1 MSEQPTY
8 AKLKDLTEFTIQSY
22 EGYEW
27 FQWDPT
33 TSTPRKSNE
42 YFDGAQKKHNLLTDA
57 GLLSLS
63 EAQMGQ
69 VLLSAFE
76 TEGALSSPV
85 GKSFVVKNNGE
96 EGKDIRYFINRKGIP
111 ATVKHEAPQ
120 QTPPPTQE
128 EVQAANPT
136 MDRQDEEISIDK
148 IPF

>member
-8 AKLKDLTEFTIQSY
+8 AKLKDLTSFTIQSY

-27 FQWDPT
+27 FQWDPI

-69 VLLSAFE
+69 VLLSSFE
-76 TEGALSSPV
+76 TEGSLSSPV

-96 EGKDIRYFINRKGIP
+96 EGKDIRYFISLDRNKSV
-111 ATVKHEAPQ
+111 TKAPE

-128 EVQAANPT
+128 EIQAANPT
-136 MDRQDEEISIDK
+136 MDKNDGEVSIDS